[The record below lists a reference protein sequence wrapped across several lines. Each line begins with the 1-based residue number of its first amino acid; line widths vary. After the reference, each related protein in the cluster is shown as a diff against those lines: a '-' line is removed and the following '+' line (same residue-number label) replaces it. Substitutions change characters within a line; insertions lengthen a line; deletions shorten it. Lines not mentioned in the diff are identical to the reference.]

1 MHASRLKESLDY
13 VLGGPGDPR
22 QPTVLVGDAERHA
35 DLKRQFRSRTPE
47 THVALSYAEED
58 RPTRQMM
65 RDDVEAFLREFAPVP
80 PDALSYVAVIHRE
93 AVGIEVG
100 DALEARK
107 RRHRLAVHLL
117 LLNSDLR
124 SGRRIQ
130 PLYLAKDW
138 RRLREWTR
146 SRNKSQGYA
155 CPFDP
160 ARRRPAKLTEQET
173 EARIAQLRAA
183 LAEAAKVLSPL
194 TPEMVARVIERQM
207 PRAKARL
214 TSSGPTLRAVVR
226 APGIR
231 GSIHLTMDRT
241 HAHLEIERRARGPV
255 ADDGRDRPCGAHRDR
270 LVKSPHENTP
280 TQNQTRGAHLD
291 RNRPTIGL
299 NRSATENHQG
309 LSVDAGSRA
318 TDGAVDRPTRRLL
331 RDALGA
337 ALQVTPDM
345 MRPARPSPAPAPSLM
360 P

>member
-22 QPTVLVGDAERHA
+22 QPAVLAGDPERHA
-35 DLKRQFRSRTPE
+35 DLKRHFKSRTPE
-47 THVALSYAEED
+47 THVALSYAEDD

-65 RDDVEAFLREFAPVP
+65 LDDVQSFLREFAPVSP
-80 PDALSYVAVIHRE
+80 TALSYVAVIHCE

-117 LLNSDLR
+117 LLNADLK

-138 RRLREWTR
+138 RRLREWNR
-146 SRNKSQGYA
+146 SRNESQGYA

-160 ARRRPAKLTEQET
+160 ARRRPAKLTEKET

-183 LAEAAKVLSPL
+183 LTEAAKVTSPL
-194 TPEMVARVIERQM
+194 TPEVVARVIERQM
-207 PRAKARL
+207 PRAKALL
-214 TSSGPTLRAVVR
+214 TCSGPTLRAVVR

-231 GSIHLTMDRT
+231 GSIHLTFDRT
-241 HAHLEIERRARGPV
+241 YAHLGIERRARGPV
-255 ADDGRDRPCGAHRDR
+255 ADDGRDRASGAHRDR
-270 LVKSPHENTP
+270 LFKSRHENTT
-280 TQNQTRGAHLD
+280 TQNQIRGAHVERDLS
-291 RNRPTIGL
+291 TTGFS
-299 NRSATENHQG
+299 RSATEGHRG
-309 LSVDAGSRA
+309 LAADAGSRA
-318 TDGAVDRPTRRLL
+318 KNGAVDRPARRLL
-331 RDALGA
+331 CDALGA
-337 ALQVTPDM
+337 ALQVTPET
-345 MRPARPSPAPAPSLM
+345 MRHAPPSPASAPSLM

>member
-22 QPTVLVGDAERHA
+22 QPAVLAGDSQRHA
-35 DLKRQFRSRTPE
+35 DLKRQFKSRTPE

-58 RPTRQMM
+58 RPTRRMM

-80 PDALSYVAVIHRE
+80 PNALSYVAVIHRE
-93 AVGIEVG
+93 AAGIEVG
-100 DALEARK
+100 DAIEARK

-117 LLNSDLR
+117 LLNADLR

-146 SRNKSQGYA
+146 SRNESQGYA

-160 ARRRPAKLTEQET
+160 ARRRPAKFTDPET

-183 LAEAAKVLSPL
+183 LTEAAKVLSPL
-194 TPEMVARVIERQM
+194 TPEMSARVIERQM
-207 PRAKARL
+207 PLAKARL

-226 APGIR
+226 DPGIR
-231 GSIHLTMDRT
+231 GSIHLTFDST

-255 ADDGRDRPCGAHRDR
+255 ADDGRDRSSGAHRDR
-270 LVKSPHENTP
+270 PAKSPYENAT
-280 TQNQTRGAHLD
+280 TQNQTRGTHLD
-291 RNRPTIGL
+291 GNRPTTGL
-299 NRSATENHQG
+299 SRSATEGRRG
-309 LSVDAGSRA
+309 LTADAGNRA
-318 TDGAVDRPTRRLL
+318 TDCSVDRPARRLL

-337 ALQVTPDM
+337 ALQVTPEM
-345 MRPARPSPAPAPSLM
+345 MRPARLSPSPAPLLM

>member
-22 QPTVLVGDAERHA
+22 QPAVLAGDPQRHA
-35 DLKRQFRSRTPE
+35 DLKRQFKSRTPE
-47 THVALSYAEED
+47 THVALSYAEDD

-65 RDDVEAFLREFAPVP
+65 QDDVQSFLREFALVP
-80 PDALSYVAVIHRE
+80 PNALSYVAVIHRE

-117 LLNSDLR
+117 LLNTDLR

-146 SRNKSQGYA
+146 SRNESQGYA

-173 EARIAQLRAA
+173 ETRIAQLRAA
-183 LAEAAKVLSPL
+183 LAEVAKVISPL

-207 PRAKARL
+207 PRAKARI
-214 TSSGPTLRAVVR
+214 SRAGPVLRAVVR
-226 APGIR
+226 TPGVR
-231 GSIHLTMDRT
+231 GSIRLIYDCTD
-241 HAHLEIERRARGPV
+241 AHLEIERRVRAPV
-255 ADDGRDRPCGAHRDR
+255 NEGGRDRPSADRRDR
-270 LVKSPHENTP
+270 PFQSPHENTP
-280 TQNQTRGAHLD
+280 TQNQTRGTHFD
-291 RNRPTIGL
+291 RNRPTTGFVRSPAEGRRGL
-299 NRSATENHQG
+299 A
-309 LSVDAGSRA
+309 AGAGIRA
-318 TDGAVDRPTRRLL
+318 TDGVVDRPARRLL

-337 ALQVTPDM
+337 ALQVTPEM
-345 MRPARPSPAPAPSLM
+345 MRPARPSPAPAPSLL